1 MSGSNG
7 TITDHLAY
15 VLAQAHRGV
24 HLRFE
29 KRLKTEGVQV
39 EHWRVLKILS
49 DRDGQSMGDLADS
62 VLMNHPAL
70 TKMIDKMVANGLVH
84 RALDPTDHRKVNI
97 FITDQG
103 RALFDRLSPH
113 DEKLDREFETALG
126 PERMQTLKDLLNA
139 VIDRVN

>member
-1 MSGSNG
+1 MADSTGS
-7 TITDHLAY
+7 ISDHLAY

-29 KRLKTEGVQV
+29 KRLRTEGVQV
-39 EHWRVLKILS
+39 EHWRVLKILI
-49 DRDGQSMGDLADS
+49 DKNGQSMGDLADK

-70 TKMIDKMVANGLVH
+70 TKMIDKMVSNGLVH
-84 RALDPTDHRKVNI
+84 RALDPQDNRRVNI

-103 RALFDRLSPH
+103 RTLYERLSPH
-113 DEKLDREFETALG
+113 DAKLDQDFEAALG
-126 PERMQTLKDLLNA
+126 IEQMKTLKHLLNA